1 MKKRV
6 YSECIQE
13 GSLEFEQELAYAKLR
28 IQLHKELDEEVEDE
42 EEKVEL
48 TLEEEEKMEEIE
60 AKIRPTFDPVT
71 KVYDD
76 RKRRVTYLQ

>member
-1 MKKRV
+1 M
-6 YSECIQE
+6 
-13 GSLEFEQELAYAKLR
+13 
-28 IQLHKELDEEVEDE
+28 DEEVEDE

-60 AKIRPTFDPVT
+60 AKSRPTFDPVT